1 MRWSLLLI
9 ATDLDKIC
17 FVKTLY
23 EIVHCVIQ
31 NNRNHKKPL
40 RSFINTETI
49 LLLKYKYYVFYPSI
63 GIELKISK
71 YPVSSNL
78 NTSRYR
84 LITISDPCCDFDSGL

>member
-1 MRWSLLLI
+1 MLWSLLLI
-9 ATDLDKIC
+9 ATDLDEIC

-23 EIVHCVIQ
+23 EIVHCVVQ
-31 NNRNHKKPL
+31 NHKKPQ
-40 RSFINTETI
+40 RSFINIETI

-78 NTSRYR
+78 NTGHYR
-84 LITISDPCCDFDSGL
+84 LITISDPCSDF